1 MAELTPLD
9 TMKKFRYFIDKSI
22 SRKSLQHDFFDKLLQ
37 RDQCKNKP
45 IKKIIQALSNHKTAE
60 SNTLP
65 SVSALSLFGDSH

>member
-22 SRKSLQHDFFDKLLQ
+22 SRKSLHDFFDKLLQ

>member
-1 MAELTPLD
+1 MGAFFYGGAGPS
-9 TMKKFRYFIDKSI
+9 RYNDKSI

-37 RDQCKNKP
+37 CDQCKNKP
-45 IKKIIQALSNHKTAE
+45 IKKIIKALSNHKTAE